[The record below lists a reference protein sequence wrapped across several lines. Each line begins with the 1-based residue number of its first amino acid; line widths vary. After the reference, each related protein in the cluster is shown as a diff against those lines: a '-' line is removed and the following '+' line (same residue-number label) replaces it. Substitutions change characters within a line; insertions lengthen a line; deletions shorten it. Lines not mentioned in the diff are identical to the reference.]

1 MSGKKPVWVDE
12 SAHAILKEYASLTK
26 TSMVETASRLVLEK
40 LSQLDVA
47 AAAAAAEG
55 EASGGSVSVQK
66 PVAVKATTTNRRR
79 KARSTVTDLN
89 APDVRF
95 VGGVWLV

>member
-47 AAAAAAEG
+47 AAAAAEA
-55 EASGGSVSVQK
+55 EASSGPISVQK
-66 PVAVKATTTNRRR
+66 PVTVKATTTNRRR

-89 APDVRF
+89 SPDVRF